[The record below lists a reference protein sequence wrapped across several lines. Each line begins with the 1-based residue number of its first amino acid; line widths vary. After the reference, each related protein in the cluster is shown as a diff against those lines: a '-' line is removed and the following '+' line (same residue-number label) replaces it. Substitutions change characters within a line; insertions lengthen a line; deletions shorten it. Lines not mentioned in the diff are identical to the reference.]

1 MIMVTTVRP
10 KMRPG
15 EVLPLH
21 RTARKDTPKPA
32 PAKPKPGAATVE
44 TRSRFR
50 MLNDFVDGRLDGLTR
65 AEVKVWLVLYRDT
78 RNGSARTA
86 QEDIARRSGLTVRSV
101 RTAIRKLE
109 KGGLLVVKY
118 RGGLNTG
125 VSIYQVKV

>member
-1 MIMVTTVRP
+1 MVARIRP
-10 KMRPG
+10 KLKPG
-15 EVLPLH
+15 ETFPLH
-21 RTARKDTPKPA
+21 PSALRKRPKPA
-32 PAKPKPGAATVE
+32 PAKPKPGAATVK
-44 TRSRFR
+44 TRDRFR

>member
-1 MIMVTTVRP
+1 MVARVRP
-10 KMRPG
+10 KLRPG
-15 EVLPLH
+15 ETFPLQPSAL
-21 RTARKDTPKPA
+21 RTRKKPA
-32 PAKPKPGAATVE
+32 PAKPKPGVATVE

-86 QEDIARRSGLTVRSV
+86 QEDIARRSGLTARSV